1 MQYEDI
7 VYDTVGHVARIT
19 LNRPEYRNA
28 QSRRLREEMDHAF
41 DRAGEDVNVR
51 VIVLRGEGDHFSA
64 GHDIGTPQH
73 VEDLEQRPYEE
84 GVRGSYKRTWDLNV
98 ENSLRWRNHPKPTIA
113 AVQGYCIFGGWII
126 ASAMDLIFAADD
138 ARFLPSMFQ
147 YFSVPWD
154 LGARKTKEILFEGR
168 FVTAEEALE
177 LGLVSRV
184 VPRAELD
191 DEVMA
196 YAQRV
201 AQNDPFQL
209 RMIKLAVNQ
218 AQDAQG
224 FTTSINGA
232 FGMYVLSSTGESDP
246 AYALDRPEGRRR
258 PMVQRAMENFELHRA
273 SREGEE

>member
-184 VPRAELD
+184 VPRADLD

-224 FTTSINGA
+224 FTTAVRGA
-232 FGMYVLSSTGESDP
+232 FQNYLLGSLAGSDP
-246 AYALDRPEGRRR
+246 AAVNVDTDGKRRLGG
-258 PMVQRAMENFELHRA
+258 VQRAFERLEA
-273 SREGEE
+273 EEATR